1 MNWIKNIDWPA
12 WIATLL
18 LIVVFREGSVWIMT
32 QLNHPELGNLVGLI
46 SLLIVLFA
54 WRYFSKLPPRL
65 IDTNNKLMKESAF
78 AFLPISAGSLI
89 MLIQLGQKIPAFM
102 LVLCL
107 STLLPLWIYAKWQN
121 AGYRNP
127 TCSLFCIVF

>member
-18 LIVVFREGSVWIMT
+18 LIVFFREGSVWIMT

-46 SLLIVLFA
+46 SLLIVLFT

-107 STLLPLWIYAKWQN
+107 STLLPLWIYAKMAKRW
-121 AGYRNP
+121 
-127 TCSLFCIVF
+127 L